1 MPRRDSLTTPGEP
14 VRVAFT
20 KWGGRP
26 HWEYDARL
34 LGTDEHGTWVGARA
48 GTRLRRPGVA
58 IDAPQHFVT
67 LIPDTGGFVATF
79 YDEALHAPVT
89 EGGWGMVEVY
99 VDITTPPVWDG
110 STVRA
115 VDLDLDV
122 VRSRVGRTWVDDE
135 DEFAEHRHRYGYP
148 NDVVRAASASCDAV
162 QSAVAAW
169 RGPYDGRCAP
179 AWISRLCDQP
189 VA

>member
-1 MPRRDSLTTPGEP
+1 MSRRDSLTAPGEP

-34 LGTDEHGTWVGARA
+34 LGTDEHGTWLGARA

-67 LIPDTGGFVATF
+67 LVPDAGGHVATF
-79 YDEALHAPVT
+79 YDELRDQVT
-89 EGGWGMVEVY
+89 EDGWGMVEVY

-148 NDVVRAASASCDAV
+148 DDVVRAASASCDAV
-162 QSAVAAW
+162 LSAVAA
-169 RGPYDGRCAP
+169 RSGPYDGRCAL
-179 AWISRLCDQP
+179 AWISRLCDQT